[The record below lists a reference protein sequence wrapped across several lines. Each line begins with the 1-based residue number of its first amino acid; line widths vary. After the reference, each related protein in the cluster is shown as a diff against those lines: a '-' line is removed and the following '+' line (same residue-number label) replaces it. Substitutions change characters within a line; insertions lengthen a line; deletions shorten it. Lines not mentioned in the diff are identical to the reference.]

1 MKKGIAVWIASMLL
15 WSAAG
20 AEIVQVGEEE
30 ERTWLNWLIPL
41 PKEIGIGGK
50 VELSAVQV
58 RLRPGAGELEAYA
71 ASLLKEQMGGSE
83 AAEFE
88 ILVGLFDEEG
98 RVGKWALPEIR
109 EQLLGL
115 PNREQAYAIWPVGE
129 EGMVLAALREE
140 GVWNGAQTLLQLLE
154 RNGGAE
160 EGMLP
165 LARVVDWPDLA
176 QRGLWDD
183 TFSGEQIEWM
193 AAHKLNRI
201 DCHTRLKVNEE
212 GRGTVERLPA
222 KRAQEIDGMDFPAF
236 CRLRGMRYVPIISHL
251 SHLRRTGIYDVL
263 PELKGK
269 GAAAEGRF
277 IAPCAAQLQ
286 FAEILED
293 WMRGLADRANIEEI
307 AVWLGEEIDQCEC
320 DVCRVEG
327 QHLMEARAI
336 VAAYREVEK
345 DYPELRLWVLL
356 SQGSYASNGRILDE
370 LPAEVGA
377 IYYHGI
383 KTYDSSREPMI
394 YYRLR
399 EEAARGREVGVCPQ
413 LTVSWAVVCP
423 WSGPQF
429 ARARMV
435 EFVDKGLSLMSGYA
449 TPDIDLYAFN
459 VAAAAEWGWN
469 AHGRDE
475 REFAL
480 AWATR
485 KGVRDPTAAA
495 EWAVSLGRVS
505 WNVYGSL
512 VPYHFIRQWGE
523 AVRAVENRVR
533 PIPGEGMFRYFAS
546 REQFERDLEICARGL
561 KLARG
566 LGEPELIEESL
577 VVEGYVR
584 MVRAL
589 YDIGESVWRKD
600 VPLPVDRLRE
610 QLVELNAACRQTND
624 ALQRWEGLFGE
635 DAGGGRFDGTLKMAE
650 EAVAA
655 IGAALADMGVA
666 DGGKSN

>member
-1 MKKGIAVWIASMLL
+1 MKNAIAVWVTSMLL

-20 AEIVQVGEEE
+20 AEIVKVGEEE
-30 ERTWLNWLIPL
+30 ENAWLNWLIPL
-41 PKEIGIGGK
+41 PKEIGIEGK
-50 VELSAVQV
+50 VRLSAVQV
-58 RLRPGAGELEAYA
+58 RLRPGAGEVEQYA
-71 ASLLKEQMGGSE
+71 ASLLRERMGGDE
-83 AAEFE
+83 EAEFE
-88 ILVGLFDEEG
+88 VLVGLFDEEG
-98 RVGKWALPEIR
+98 RVGELALPEVHR
-109 EQLLGL
+109 RLLGL
-115 PNREQAYAIWPVGE
+115 PNWEQAYAIWPVGE
-129 EGMVLAALREE
+129 GGLVLAALGEQ
-140 GVWNGAQTLLQLLE
+140 GMWNGAQTLRQLLE
-154 RNGGAE
+154 RNGGAG

-165 LARVVDWPDLA
+165 LARVADWPDLA

-183 TFSGEQIEWM
+183 TFTGEQIEWM

-201 DCHTRLKVNEE
+201 DCHTGLKVNEE

-236 CRLRGMRYVPIISHL
+236 CRLRGMEYVPIITHL
-251 SHLRRTGIYDVL
+251 SHLKRTGMYDVL

-277 IAPCAAQLQ
+277 IAPCAAQPQ
-286 FAEILED
+286 FAGILKD
-293 WMRGLADRANIEEI
+293 WMTALAARPNVGEI
-307 AVWLGEEIDQCEC
+307 AIWLGEEVDQCEC
-320 DVCRVEG
+320 DACRSAG

-336 VAAYREVEK
+336 VNAYRGVRE

-356 SQGSYASNGRILDE
+356 SQGSYPSNDRILDE
-370 LPAEVGA
+370 LPTEVGV

-399 EEAARGREVGVCPQ
+399 EEAARGRGVGVCPQ

-429 ARARMV
+429 ARARMA

-449 TPDIDLYAFN
+449 TPDIRLYAFN

-485 KGVRDPTAAA
+485 KGMEDPAAAA
-495 EWAVSLGRVS
+495 EWAVSLGQVS

-512 VPYHFIRQWGE
+512 VPYHFIGQWGE

-546 REQFERDLEICARGL
+546 REQFERDLERCARAL
-561 KLARG
+561 KLARE

-584 MVRAL
+584 MVRAF

-600 VPLPVDRLRE
+600 APLPVDELRE
-610 QLVELNAACRQTND
+610 QLAELNAACRQTND
-624 ALQRWEGLFGE
+624 ALRRWEGLFGE
-635 DAGGGRFDGTLKMAE
+635 DVGGGRFDGTLEMAE
-650 EAVAA
+650 EAAA
-655 IGAALADMGVA
+655 AVGAALADMGVV
-666 DGGKSN
+666 D